1 LYIESGKN
9 MEIMIRPSAVILEND
24 RILLIKQNVTETR
37 NWSLPGG
44 ALEADESIE
53 QCLLR
58 ELKEETGLDVSVI
71 GLLYLTDRF
80 YKDTHIVHMTF
91 LVERAVDTPLELT
104 WNHIDDCS
112 SSTTGRLREI
122 RMVPIDELTEYGFAS
137 TFINLVKA
145 NFPER
150 GYKGNFEK
158 LYGKL

>member
-1 LYIESGKN
+1 MDIR
-9 MEIMIRPSAVILEND
+9 IRPSAVLIENE

-53 QCLLR
+53 RCLIR

-80 YKDTHIVHMTF
+80 YMDTHIVHMTF
-91 LVERAVDTPLELT
+91 LVERTVDTPIEFT
-104 WNHIDDCS
+104 WNHTDHCS
-112 SSTTGRLREI
+112 SNTSGRIREI

-137 TFINLVKA
+137 TFTRLVKA

-150 GYKGNFEK
+150 GYKGNFEQF
-158 LYGKL
+158 YGKL